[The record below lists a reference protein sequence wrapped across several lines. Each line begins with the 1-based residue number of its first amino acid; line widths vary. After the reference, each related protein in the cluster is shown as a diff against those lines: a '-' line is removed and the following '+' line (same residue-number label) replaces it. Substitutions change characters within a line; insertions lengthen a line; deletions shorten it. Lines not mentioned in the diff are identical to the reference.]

1 MRGLRQLTAMVG
13 GLAMVRGL
21 LTAVALVLLGAPP
34 SAAGGPTSVLLVSPT
49 SQRTASLYGTQ
60 EEYGDLEKLLAPA
73 GSALDRSREK
83 APEWGREEIW
93 GERISDMVSV
103 TWMIHDVT
111 PWRLDRVYTAA
122 PDTKDIW
129 IHTTLGTGEEV
140 LGAPGAGVW
149 HRAKQPDQLRKLLT
163 GLGILGASPGDPASD
178 ALARDEPSS
187 SDTAG
192 GTAAGTAG
200 AAVDA
205 GAAADVPG
213 LTDHAH
219 WAIPA
224 LALGLLA
231 GSGGAMLLLRRA
243 AARNG
248 SGPPREPRQELLDA

>member
-1 MRGLRQLTAMVG
+1 MRGPRQLTATVG
-13 GLAMVRGL
+13 GL
-21 LTAVALVLLGAPP
+21 LTAFALVLLEAQP

-60 EEYGDLEKLLAPA
+60 EEYGDLEKLLARA
-73 GSALDRSREK
+73 GGELDQGREE
-83 APEWGREEIW
+83 APRWGREDIW

-129 IHTTLGTGEEV
+129 IHTTLVAGEED
-140 LGAPGAGVW
+140 PGAEGVGVW
-149 HRAKQPDQLRKLLT
+149 HRAKQPDQLRKLLN
-163 GLGILGASPGDPASD
+163 GLGVRGAAPGAPALGNPV
-178 ALARDEPSS
+178 RDEPLSGEA
-187 SDTAG
+187 AG
-192 GTAAGTAG
+192 GTAPDSAGTA
-200 AAVDA
+200 ADA
-205 GAAADVPG
+205 RAAATAPD
-213 LTDHAH
+213 LADHAH

-231 GSGGAMLLLRRA
+231 GSGGATLLLRRA